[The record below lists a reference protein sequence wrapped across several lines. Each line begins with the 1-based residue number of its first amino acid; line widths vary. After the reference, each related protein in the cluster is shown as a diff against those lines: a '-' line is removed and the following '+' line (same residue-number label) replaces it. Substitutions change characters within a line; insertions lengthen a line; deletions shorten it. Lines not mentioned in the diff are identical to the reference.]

1 MISVFSVGL
10 LSVEKFRLFVQ
21 DFWVRGDQHYYSIG
35 KWLAGQA
42 LLIIIENYQL
52 KHVHLCIITS
62 SQYIS
67 AETERVDKNGSHR

>member
-1 MISVFSVGL
+1 MIGN
-10 LSVEKFRLFVQ
+10 
-21 DFWVRGDQHYYSIG
+21 RGDQHYYSIG

-67 AETERVDKNGSHR
+67 AETERVDKNGVVQRDRCAIE